1 MAKVEIIP
9 PDRSLAKQSL
19 NGIATVARART
30 NPGGLVSSTLT
41 RWEANGQTRAI
52 SAVAERTRAEA
63 DLFEAHTQALE
74 SYVKRQAAAA
84 RVEEL
89 PEIIAAE
96 RARRRAARAEE
107 LRQMQHNYDF
117 AQLRRQT
124 ELARA
129 EAILEDARQ
138 ALIAQRE
145 HGVHYH
151 GLGWKQKNGERELY
165 VEEQQAILSEHRK
178 RVAQSELDGLQ
189 HASNEELLQRRTE
202 MNADGRDT
210 RAVDEEL
217 ARRNNSAPR

>member
-9 PDRSLAKQSL
+9 PDRSLAKRSL

-63 DLFEAHTQALE
+63 DLFEAQTQALE

-96 RARRRAARAEE
+96 RAGRRAARAEE
-107 LRQMQHNYDF
+107 LRQMQNKYNV

-138 ALIAQRE
+138 ALNAQRE

-151 GLGWKQKNGERELY
+151 GLGWKQKIGERELY
-165 VEEQQAILSEHRK
+165 VEEQQVILSEHRK
-178 RVAQSELDGLQ
+178 RVAGKDFNELQ
-189 HASNEELLQRRTE
+189 HASNEELLQRRAE
-202 MNADGRDT
+202 MNADGHDT
-210 RAVDEEL
+210 RAIDDEL
-217 ARRNNSAPR
+217 ARRSASK